1 MSSTGY
7 ISISII
13 VINGISLEARTRI
26 LALVYSVNSIV
37 PAPPNAKVDFQTN
50 FPCLINLGQPLIHF
64 KKPTKVFNYCA
75 CKHWT

>member
-37 PAPPNAKVDFQTN
+37 PAPPNAKVDFQPT
-50 FPCLINLGQPLIHF
+50 FP
-64 KKPTKVFNYCA
+64 A
-75 CKHWT
+75 

>member
-1 MSSTGY
+1 MYLVELYMSSTGY

-37 PAPPNAKVDFQTN
+37 PAPLNAKVDFQPT
-50 FPCLINLGQPLIHF
+50 FP
-64 KKPTKVFNYCA
+64 A
-75 CKHWT
+75 